1 MADATGRGFSL
12 VLALAGALLPSN
24 AKAGYNFAGQGVSNV
39 LSGSVTNGNSFWSTV
54 PAWLNNTPALPYTNE
69 VSFTLSACDRIVASR
84 LVLTVWGGTADY
96 VCQMHVSV
104 NGSNPPALNPFTFGT
119 TTDTNAVF
127 SGTQPCA
134 YGSGFGVWL
143 VGLPI
148 PSELLHTNGAANII
162 RVGRQSPNGF
172 DGRIHHITLVAIYE
186 SAALANQF
194 DYAVAE
200 GSGDIRA
207 APSAPQVDQRT
218 VMFAAINPTNAT
230 AATLTALYTYGDTG
244 QNDMLLFNGTPLGGT
259 DVSQWD
265 ASQTNYGPSVVSFD
279 VLANLTSTNTV
290 RFDVSAAN
298 VPEPRD
304 QNLRPQLAALA
315 VTRPAT
321 VPLPSLTINGEGVI
335 AWTTNSV
342 GFSLESNTNLVGGT
356 WVAVTNVP
364 VASGAQFTVTV
375 NLSAAQQFF
384 RLKKS
389 N

>member
-1 MADATGRGFSL
+1 M
-12 VLALAGALLPSN
+12 ALLGVVAFAAPA
-24 AKAGYNFAGQGVSNV
+24 AKAGYDFAGQGVSNV
-39 LSGSVTNGNSFWSTV
+39 LSGHVTNGNLFWSTV
-54 PAWLNNTPALPYTNE
+54 PAWLNNTPALPYTSE
-69 VSFTLSACDRIVASR
+69 VSFTLPACDRIVASR

-96 VCQMHVSV
+96 VCQMHISV

-127 SGTQPCA
+127 SATQPCA

-148 PSELLHTNGAANII
+148 PGELLHTNGAANII
-162 RVGRQSPNGF
+162 RVGRQTPSGF
-172 DGRIHHITLVAIYE
+172 DGRIHHTTLVAIYE
-186 SAALANQF
+186 SAALANRF
-194 DYAVAE
+194 DYALAE

-207 APSAPQVDQRT
+207 APAAPQVDQRT
-218 VMFAAINPTNAT
+218 VTFAAVNPTNAT

-244 QNDMLLFNGTPLGGT
+244 QNDMLFFNGTALGGN
-259 DVSQWD
+259 DVSQWY

-279 VLANLTSTNTV
+279 VLANLAATNTV

-304 QNLRPQLAALA
+304 QNLRPQLAALG
-315 VTRPAT
+315 VTRPAS
-321 VPLPSLTINGEGVI
+321 VPLPSLTITSVGVI
-335 AWTTNSV
+335 AWTTNSA
-342 GFSLESNTNLVGGT
+342 GFSLESNTNLLGGT
-356 WVAVTNVP
+356 WGSVTNVP
-364 VASGAQFTVTV
+364 DVSGDQFTVTV
-375 NLSAAQQFF
+375 GQSEVQQFF